1 LPDEHGDA
9 MNLDDDDTVD
19 ELPPRPRQV
28 IPTADRDLLELAAR
42 ALGAVRVEDVD
53 GEEWVNLHFADGSTV
68 FHWNPLLFYGDTFE
82 LAVRLSAREGGI
94 AIMLNSRFD
103 QTGFAQ
109 VHTDERHK
117 SGHAYMGDDPLQGA
131 ARAVV
136 RAAAEIG
143 KQHS

>member
-1 LPDEHGDA
+1 MEEY
-9 MNLDDDDTVD
+9 DDLD
-19 ELPPRPRQV
+19 ELPPRPRKE
-28 IPTADRDLLELAAR
+28 IPAADRELLHLAAL
-42 ALGAVRVEDVD
+42 ALDAEHVEDVD
-53 GEEWVNLHFADGSTV
+53 GEEWLNLHFADGSTV
-68 FHWNPLLFYGDTFE
+68 FHWNPLMHYDDTFV

-136 RAAAEIG
+136 LAAAEIG
-143 KQHS
+143 KKLRGTGGAVA